1 MIESYP
7 FRIETNGQMKK
18 LFNLELQ
25 YKIGGEKVSRSER
38 SPYSHDTRLLRTHT
52 TPKRVGGE
60 SAKSVYERL
69 ASEDQRPV
77 SVFTNE

>member
-1 MIESYP
+1 MIKSYP

-18 LFNLELQ
+18 LFILELQ

-52 TPKRVGGE
+52 TLKRVGG